1 MRKEQKELL
10 RHWVIINIFVKS
22 LRAINMMNE
31 NIRLSSTI
39 IRKIRSQ
46 ELDLLLN
53 NYVDSINDVAKK
65 SIIANQIIL
74 LRSKLND

>member
-1 MRKEQKELL
+1 
-10 RHWVIINIFVKS
+10 
-22 LRAINMMNE
+22 MMNE

-39 IRKIRSQ
+39 IKKIRSK
-46 ELDLLLN
+46 ELDLLLH

-74 LRSKLND
+74 LRSKLNDQ